1 MCVSEL
7 MGCVPDQM
15 GFVCVYVSNVMGSPA
30 GLCVVSPIS
39 AAAGAPGG

>member
-15 GFVCVYVSNVMGSPA
+15 GFVCVSNVMGSPA

-39 AAAGAPGG
+39 AAVGAPGG